1 MWDID
6 DRRAALRAEI
16 ASLAAL
22 INGRAQ
28 ELADLKRKML
38 RLDERNVALELRA
51 IERRERGLVELVRM
65 CNTPCW
71 AFVPANVDACEVP
84 GWLS

>member
-1 MWDID
+1 MWDIEYK
-6 DRRAALRAEI
+6 RAELRAE
-16 ASLAAL
+16 LVNLQAL

-38 RLDERNVALELRA
+38 RLDERIVEADLRA
-51 IERRERGLVELVRM
+51 ISRRERGLNELVRM

-71 AFVPANVDACEVP
+71 LFVPANVDVCE
-84 GWLS
+84 GRNG